1 MSNSVP
7 PGQHVALDKL
17 ISMTPRHIG
26 AFNAIGLKTLVE
38 KEVGRFMNVYM
49 QTLIA
54 PVVTLVLFFAVFN
67 LSFKQ
72 HIAEDSGFS
81 GMLFLGP
88 GLLMMTMI
96 QNAFANPSSSLIIA
110 KVQGNIVDILMP
122 PLSAT
127 EVLVGLMVG
136 AIVRCAMIGVLGFV
150 AMSAIVPLPVSS
162 VGEIL
167 LFGVLGNMAL
177 AFLGIM
183 AGLWAEKFDH
193 MATVTNF
200 IITPLTFLSGT
211 FYSLEALPSLW
222 QKLALFNPFFYMIDG
237 FRAGFIG
244 HAEASQITGAVILV
258 VLNVILGGLAWLMLK
273 SGYKTKF

>member
-1 MSNSVP
+1 MSHAN
-7 PGQHVALDKL
+7 HLTLKTL
-17 ISMTPRHIG
+17 TPREMSG
-26 AFNAIGLKTLVE
+26 TNWIGLRTLVE
-38 KEVGRFMNVYM
+38 KEIGRFMTVYM
-49 QTLIA
+49 QTLVA
-54 PVVTLVLFFAVFN
+54 PVMTLMLFFTVFN

-72 HIAEDSGFS
+72 HISDGVGVS
-81 GMLFLGP
+81 GMLFLAP

-122 PLSAT
+122 PLSAG
-127 EVLVGLMVG
+127 EVLTGLVFG
-136 AIVRCAMIGVLGFV
+136 AMVRCLLIGLIGIAAML
-150 AMSAIVPLPVSS
+150 MIVPLTFQS
-162 VGEIL
+162 VGIIF
-167 LFGVLGNMAL
+167 LFGILGNMML
-177 AFLGIM
+177 ATLGVM

-211 FYSLEALPSLW
+211 FYSLHSLPELW

-244 HAEASQITGAVILV
+244 HAETSLVTGAAILV
-258 VLNVILGGLAWLMLK
+258 VINILLLGGAWWMLK
-273 SGYKTKF
+273 TGYKTKS